1 MFYMYSFQDLFLNDI
16 SIKKTEGLIQSNKLK
31 TFFFFI
37 IFFKYHVVFAGF
49 TNL

>member
-1 MFYMYSFQDLFLNDI
+1 MYSFQDLFLNDI

-31 TFFFFI
+31 TFFFFLL
-37 IFFKYHVVFAGF
+37 FFNYHLFFSGF